1 MGDVVTG
8 KVETESMMQQSP
20 GICKVL
26 AVKREQ
32 ANVKGNGCPLASDLQ
47 ADVHPETAHSWDCTA
62 GLLWHPAF
70 ACALSCNVDVLPLW
84 PKHWLSARGLPCFFS
99 VTGC

>member
-8 KVETESMMQQSP
+8 KVETESMMQPSP

-32 ANVKGNGCPLASDLQ
+32 VNVKGNGYPLGEEGTRAIIYHVYMFCRAKLYKETGNEIVMSSVQCPI
-47 ADVHPETAHSWDCTA
+47 VCRE
-62 GLLWHPAF
+62 LL
-70 ACALSCNVDVLPLW
+70 LGSLL
-84 PKHWLSARGLPCFFS
+84 
-99 VTGC
+99 